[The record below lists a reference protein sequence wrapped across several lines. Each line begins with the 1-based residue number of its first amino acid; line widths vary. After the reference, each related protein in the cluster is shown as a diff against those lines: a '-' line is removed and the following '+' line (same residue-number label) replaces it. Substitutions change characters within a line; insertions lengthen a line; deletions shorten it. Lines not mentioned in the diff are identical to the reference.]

1 MVKKRLDILLV
12 EKGLA
17 ESRTKAQSLIMA
29 GCVYTQT
36 DKATKAGHLF
46 SEDTEFTV
54 KNSPLKWVS
63 RAGFKLEKA
72 IGHFNINV
80 ENKIAIDVGAST
92 GGFTQVLLSEGA
104 EKVYAVDVGYGQ
116 LDWKIR
122 ENEKVIVLDKTN
134 ARHLTNKEIPELVDI
149 VVCDASFISLKKV
162 LPAALTL
169 TKSTAH
175 VVALIKPQFEVEK
188 HEVGKGGI
196 ITDPALHE
204 RVCNEIREWFAND
217 IGWKVLGIT
226 ESPIKGT
233 KGNKEFL
240 IACKK
245 DEAVL

>member
-1 MVKKRLDILLV
+1 MAKKRLDILLV
-12 EKGLA
+12 EKGLV
-17 ESRTKAQSLIMA
+17 ESRTKAQSLIMS
-29 GCVYTQT
+29 GCVYF
-36 DKATKAGHLF
+36 KEEKVSKAGHLF
-46 SEDTEFTV
+46 PEDTEFTI
-54 KNSPLKWVS
+54 KNSTLKWVS
-63 RAGFKLEKA
+63 RAGFKLEHGLA
-72 IGHFNINV
+72 HFAINV

-92 GGFTQVLLSEGA
+92 GGFTQVLLTNGA

-116 LDWKIR
+116 LDWKLR
-122 ENEKVIVLDKTN
+122 EDSRVIVLDKTN
-134 ARHLTNKEIPELVDI
+134 ARHLTNDQIPEPADI

-162 LPAALTL
+162 LPAALSL
-169 TKSTAH
+169 TKDTAH

-196 ITDPALHE
+196 ISDPALHE
-204 RVCNEIREWFAND
+204 RVCEDIKNWFAND

-245 DEAVL
+245 